1 MSCCALRGR
10 EFFESFLT
18 IFQQDAKFSSASHDV
33 AEYIMLCILRT
44 MCSESSQLYSI
55 CLQNKIIDTLISPSF
70 LPAMDSSHWSAVAE
84 GEGVR
89 VTNNNYQDYVSVFV
103 RESLFSF
110 LGDLIKYGDEKDKLG
125 EVSHLL
131 TVLANEELDE
141 LCCIMV
147 EIESLLHLRF
157 APVFVTSSVAIST
170 C

>member
-1 MSCCALRGR
+1 MCR
-10 EFFESFLT
+10 EFFESYLA
-18 IFQQDAKFSSASHDV
+18 IFQQDAKFDSASHDV

-55 CLQNKIIDTLISPSF
+55 CLQKKIIDTLISSSF

-84 GEGVR
+84 GEGIR
-89 VTNNNYQDYVSVFV
+89 VTNNNHQDYVSVFV

-110 LGDLIKYGDEKDKLG
+110 IGDLIKYGEEKDKVG

-141 LCCIMV
+141 LGCIMV
-147 EIESLLHLRF
+147 ETQSLLDCRF
-157 APVFVTSSVAIST
+157 ARVFATLSVAISI